1 MISSYLLYAKICPD
15 PDSALAWFAQQ
26 RTSNSKGVTI
36 PSQMRY
42 VRYFYAFLKEYLWE
56 GGRGIDKF
64 PFEGCPYVLTNVRII
79 TVPRFNG
86 DKGCQPFFI
95 VKNLEGDNIY
105 DSRKLSFAVN
115 YKNEQYINIPCS
127 VPICGDFRIDF
138 RTEEEFSG
146 DKAMFHFWIST
157 AFLQDNFLY
166 LDKRNID
173 KANKDKSHKV
183 FDEEMGLELFFR
195 FDDLAFFR
203 QGETSGSS
211 TSDIQKLWLLFRER
225 ENEFHDLK
233 QKREDLEVEVE
244 QAYEENDQLRA
255 TRNRYRKILKHSGK
269 ADDFKQLLSLSDE
282 EDDDGRRTLEA
293 D

>member
-1 MISSYLLYAKICPD
+1 M
-15 PDSALAWFAQQ
+15 
-26 RTSNSKGVTI
+26 
-36 PSQMRY
+36 
-42 VRYFYAFLKEYLWE
+42 
-56 GGRGIDKF
+56 
-64 PFEGCPYVLTNVRII
+64 
-79 TVPRFNG
+79 
-86 DKGCQPFFI
+86 
-95 VKNLEGDNIY
+95 
-105 DSRKLSFAVN
+105 
-115 YKNEQYINIPCS
+115 
-127 VPICGDFRIDF
+127 
-138 RTEEEFSG
+138 SG
-146 DKAMFHFWIST
+146 IST

-183 FDEEMGLELFFR
+183 FDEEMGVELFFR